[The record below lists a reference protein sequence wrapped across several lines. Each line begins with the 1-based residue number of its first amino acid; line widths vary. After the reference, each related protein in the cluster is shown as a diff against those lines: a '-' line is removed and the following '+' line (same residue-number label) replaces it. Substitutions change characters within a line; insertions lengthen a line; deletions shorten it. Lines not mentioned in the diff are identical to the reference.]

1 MPRLVS
7 VEFADT
13 GTKTGTHR
21 VLVVGGCSDATAGG
35 DIGISLEMSQ
45 NASEGTAAGI
55 RCGAVIYRD
64 APTDMVP
71 KEESCAKRCQ
81 GRSPLSRVLSMLAFE
96 PSKLYD
102 WRHSTMEESS
112 VAQLIVRDLSKDL
125 VKALKQR
132 AAKRNRSTEQEHREI
147 LQSVLRSPKRR
158 HLADVLAA
166 IPNVGEQ
173 SDFGREQSDK
183 RG

>member
-1 MPRLVS
+1 MFDCHELAGILDRFRGAREILSLARPAIVQS
-7 VEFADT
+7 
-13 GTKTGTHR
+13 
-21 VLVVGGCSDATAGG
+21 TA
-35 DIGISLEMSQ
+35 I
-45 NASEGTAAGI
+45 NASI
-55 RCGAVIYRD
+55 RTEKAVQL
-64 APTDMVP
+64 PSSTT
-71 KEESCAKRCQ
+71 EEA
-81 GRSPLSRVLSMLAFE
+81 
-96 PSKLYD
+96 
-102 WRHSTMEESS
+102 S
-112 VAQLIVRDLSKDL
+112 VAQLIVRDLSEDL

-173 SDFGREQSDK
+173 SDFGREQTDK